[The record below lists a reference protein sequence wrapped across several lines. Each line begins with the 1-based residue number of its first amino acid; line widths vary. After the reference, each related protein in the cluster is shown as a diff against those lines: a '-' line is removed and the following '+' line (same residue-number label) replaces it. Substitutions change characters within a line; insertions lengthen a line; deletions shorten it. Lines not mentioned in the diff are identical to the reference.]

1 MIHHSLTQMVNL
13 AVTGQHSSK
22 TLDKLD
28 LELTRARYLLMV
40 VACRGKMQV
49 LKLFQT
55 LVSLLG
61 GTSGCVARWQRH
73 FPPDGYSS

>member
-28 LELTRARYLLMV
+28 LELIRARYLLMV

-55 LVSLLG
+55 LVCLLG
-61 GTSGCVARWQRH
+61 GISERETS
-73 FPPDGYSS
+73 

>member
-13 AVTGQHSSK
+13 AVTGQHGLK

-28 LELTRARYLLMV
+28 LELTRTRYLLMV

-55 LVSLLG
+55 LFCLLG
-61 GTSGCVARWQRH
+61 GIGER
-73 FPPDGYSS
+73 

>member
-13 AVTGQHSSK
+13 AVTGQHGLK

-28 LELTRARYLLMV
+28 LELTRIRYLLMV

-49 LKLFQT
+49 LKLFLT
-55 LVSLLG
+55 LVCLLG
-61 GTSGCVARWQRH
+61 GISER
-73 FPPDGYSS
+73 

>member
-13 AVTGQHSSK
+13 AVTGQHGLK

-28 LELTRARYLLMV
+28 LELTRTRYLLMV
-40 VACRGKMQV
+40 VACCDKMQV

-55 LVSLLG
+55 LVCLLG
-61 GTSGCVARWQRH
+61 GISER
-73 FPPDGYSS
+73 